1 MLYLQKIFTVVMFG
15 EVSTSLHRLVKKK
28 HCYNSKLHMLRIL
41 QPEIAILAVPM
52 EDIALN
58 LLKKK
63 KKAQISCTIDLRS

>member
-1 MLYLQKIFTVVMFG
+1 
-15 EVSTSLHRLVKKK
+15 
-28 HCYNSKLHMLRIL
+28 MLRIL

-63 KKAQISCTIDLRS
+63 KKAQISCTIDLRSWGLQDHDLEVCKKL